1 MNFQKKTKNKGGVI
15 LINSQSLIQP
25 NETPKAYRIRLYK
38 NKELYGL
45 TNEDIGKLC
54 NEAFGVEWTESA
66 HRKKTVNYLKGYNDA
81 KKELGT
87 ADQQLQN
94 MIEEN
99 KRLKRETSKELK
111 KLQTEKL
118 EYNKWLREEAR
129 DELITEKIIDAIEN
143 LQPLSSPKYIK
154 PIHRNNSYLLCFADC
169 HYSIEFL
176 IKDLFG
182 NIINEYSPE
191 IFEKRMWDLFHQI
204 VEIVEKKHINE
215 LSIWELGDGIQG
227 LLRLNSQLMQL
238 RYGVIDSAIHYGH
251 FLSNWLNELS
261 KYARI
266 KFQMVM
272 DSNHNQLRLLGTT
285 KNSFVDENM
294 SKVIM
299 LVVKSE
305 LKENPN
311 ITIIE
316 NPTGLNF
323 GQFSTYQVLGIHGE
337 VKNLSKAL
345 DDYSK
350 AYQTPISY
358 IIGAHVHHVI
368 SNEVGINQEAISI
381 RSMIGVDPYG
391 MSLPA
396 TSDAGA
402 SLFEFDQFKGL
413 ICEHRLKVD

>member
-1 MNFQKKTKNKGGVI
+1 MTIITAYKRFE
-15 LINSQSLIQP
+15 
-25 NETPKAYRIRLYK
+25 NETDEELIYRITGE
-38 NKELYGL
+38 KEQIGSWQDVADIL
-45 TNEDIGKLC
+45 NELLGT
-54 NEAFGVEWTESA
+54 EYTESKF
-66 HRKKTVNYLKGYNDA
+66 RKQRQAFDKMLAANQSKFADSDAQLK
-81 KKELGT
+81 E
-87 ADQQLQN
+87 
-94 MIEEN
+94 IEIQ
-99 KRLKRETSKELK
+99 KRELEKEK
-111 KLQTEKL
+111 VKLRTEKL
-118 EYNKWLREEAR
+118 EYSRWLREDAR
-129 DELITEKIIDAIEN
+129 DELITEKIVEAIEK
-143 LQPLSSPKYIK
+143 LQPLKLPEYIR
-154 PIHRNNSYLLCFADC
+154 PIHSNNSYLLCFADC
-169 HYSIEFL
+169 HYSIEFS

-191 IFEKRMWDLFHQI
+191 IFEKRMWDLFNQI
-204 VEIVEKKHINE
+204 IELVQEKHINE
-215 LSIWELGDGIQG
+215 LNIWELGDGIQG

-238 RYGVIDSAIHYGH
+238 RYGVIDSAVNYGH
-251 FLSNWLNELS
+251 FLANWLNELS
-261 KYARI
+261 KHVRI

-272 DSNHNQLRLLGTT
+272 DSNHNQLRLVNAP
-285 KNSFVDENM
+285 KNAFVDENM

-299 LVVKSE
+299 LAIKLE
-305 LKENPN
+305 LSNNPN

-345 DDYSK
+345 DNYSR

-358 IIGAHVHHVI
+358 IIGAHVHHVL

-396 TSDAGA
+396 TSNAGA

>member
-1 MNFQKKTKNKGGVI
+1 MTTITDYKRFE
-15 LINSQSLIQP
+15 
-25 NETPKAYRIRLYK
+25 NETDEELIYRITGE
-38 NKELYGL
+38 KEQIGSWQSVANIL
-45 TNEDIGKLC
+45 NELLGT
-54 NEAFGVEWTESA
+54 EYTESKF
-66 HRKKTVNYLKGYNDA
+66 RKQRQAFDKMLAANQSKF
-81 KKELGT
+81 
-87 ADQQLQN
+87 ADSNAQLRE
-94 MIEEN
+94 IEVQ
-99 KRLKRETSKELK
+99 KRELEKEK
-111 KLQTEKL
+111 VKLRTEKL
-118 EYNKWLREEAR
+118 EYSRWLREDAR
-129 DELITEKIIDAIEN
+129 DELITEKIVESIEK
-143 LQPLSSPKYIK
+143 LQPLKSPEYIR
-154 PIHRNNSYLLCFADC
+154 PIRSNNSYLLCFADC
-169 HYSIEFL
+169 HYSIEFS

-182 NIINEYSPE
+182 NIINEYSPD
-191 IFEKRMWDLFHQI
+191 IFEKRMWDLFNQI
-204 VEIVEKKHINE
+204 VALVQEKHINE

-238 RYGVIDSAIHYGH
+238 RYGVIDSAINYGH
-251 FLSNWLNELS
+251 FLANWLNELS
-261 KYARI
+261 KHVRI

-272 DSNHNQLRLLGTT
+272 DSNHNQLRLVNAP
-285 KNSFVDENM
+285 KNAFVDENM

-299 LVVKSE
+299 LAIKLE
-305 LKENPN
+305 LANNPN
-311 ITIIE
+311 ITVIE

-345 DDYSK
+345 DNYSR

-391 MSLPA
+391 ISLPA
-396 TSDAGA
+396 TSNAGA

>member
-1 MNFQKKTKNKGGVI
+1 MVKNILNTYKRFENETDEELIYRICQEKEQIGTWQDVANIINELTNSDFGESTYRKKFQSFQKMLAAN
-15 LINSQSLIQP
+15 QAQ
-25 NETPKAYRIRLYK
+25 
-38 NKELYGL
+38 
-45 TNEDIGKLC
+45 
-54 NEAFGVEWTESA
+54 F
-66 HRKKTVNYLKGYNDA
+66 
-81 KKELGT
+81 
-87 ADQQLQN
+87 ADSNAQLRE
-94 MIEEN
+94 IEVQ
-99 KRLKRETSKELK
+99 KRELEKAK
-111 KLQTEKL
+111 IKLQTEKL
-118 EYNKWLREEAR
+118 EYSRWLREDAR
-129 DELITEKIIDAIEN
+129 DELITEKIVEAIEK
-143 LQPLSSPKYIK
+143 LQHLKLPEYIK
-154 PIHRNNSYLLCFADC
+154 PIHSNNSYLLCFADC
-169 HYSIEFL
+169 HYSIEFS

-182 NIINEYSPE
+182 NIINKYSPE
-191 IFEKRMWDLFHQI
+191 IFEKRMWDLFNQI
-204 VEIVEKKHINE
+204 IELVQERHINE

-238 RYGVIDSAIHYGH
+238 RYGVIDSAVNYGH
-251 FLSNWLNELS
+251 FLANWLNELS
-261 KYARI
+261 KHVRI

-272 DSNHNQLRLLGTT
+272 DSNHNQLRLVNAP
-285 KNSFVDENM
+285 KNAFVDENM

-299 LVVKSE
+299 LAIKLE
-305 LKENPN
+305 LTNNPN

-345 DDYSK
+345 DNYSR
-350 AYQTPISY
+350 AYLTPISY
-358 IIGAHVHHVI
+358 IIGAHVHHII

-396 TSDAGA
+396 TSNAGA

>member
-1 MNFQKKTKNKGGVI
+1 MTTITVYKRFE
-15 LINSQSLIQP
+15 
-25 NETPKAYRIRLYK
+25 NETDEELIYRITGE
-38 NKELYGL
+38 KEQIGSWQAVADIL
-45 TNEDIGKLC
+45 NELLGT
-54 NEAFGVEWTESA
+54 EYTESKF
-66 HRKKTVNYLKGYNDA
+66 RKQRQAFDKMLAANQSKFVDSDT
-81 KKELGT
+81 
-87 ADQQLQN
+87 QLRE
-94 MIEEN
+94 IEIQ
-99 KRLKRETSKELK
+99 KRELEKAK
-111 KLQTEKL
+111 VKLQTEKL
-118 EYNKWLREEAR
+118 EYSRWLREDAR
-129 DELITEKIIDAIEN
+129 DELITEKIVEAIEK
-143 LQPLSSPKYIK
+143 LQPLKLPEYIR
-154 PIHRNNSYLLCFADC
+154 PIHSNNSYLLCFADC
-169 HYSIEFL
+169 HYSIEFS

-191 IFEKRMWDLFHQI
+191 IFEKRMWDLFNQI
-204 VEIVEKKHINE
+204 IELVQEKHINE
-215 LSIWELGDGIQG
+215 LNIWELGDGIQG

-238 RYGVIDSAIHYGH
+238 RYGVIDSAVNYGH
-251 FLSNWLNELS
+251 FLANWLNELS
-261 KYARI
+261 KHVRI

-272 DSNHNQLRLLGTT
+272 DSNHNQLRLVNAP
-285 KNSFVDENM
+285 KNAFVDENM

-299 LVVKSE
+299 LAIKLE
-305 LKENPN
+305 LSNNPN

-345 DDYSK
+345 DNYSR

-358 IIGAHVHHVI
+358 IIGAHVHHVL

-396 TSDAGA
+396 TSNAGA

>member
-1 MNFQKKTKNKGGVI
+1 M
-15 LINSQSLIQP
+15 QP

-38 NKELYGL
+38 NKTLYGL
-45 TNEDIGKLC
+45 SNEEIGKLC

-66 HRKKTVNYLKGYNDA
+66 HRKKTQNYLKGYSDA
-81 KKELGT
+81 KEELGS

-94 MIEEN
+94 MIDEN
-99 KRLKRETSKELK
+99 KRIKREAEKELK
-111 KLQTEKL
+111 KVQTEKL

-129 DELITEKIIDAIEN
+129 DELITEKIVEAIEK
-143 LQPLSSPKYIK
+143 LQPLKLPEYIR
-154 PIHRNNSYLLCFADC
+154 PIHSNNSYLLCFADC
-169 HYSIEFL
+169 HYSIEFS

-191 IFEKRMWDLFHQI
+191 IFEKRMWDLFNQI
-204 VEIVEKKHINE
+204 IELVREKHINE
-215 LSIWELGDGIQG
+215 LNIWELGDGIQG

-238 RYGVIDSAIHYGH
+238 RYGVIDSSVNYGH
-251 FLSNWLNELS
+251 FLANWLNELS
-261 KYARI
+261 KHVRI

-272 DSNHNQLRLLGTT
+272 DSNHNQLRLVNAP
-285 KNSFVDENM
+285 KNAFVDENM

-299 LVVKSE
+299 LAIKLE
-305 LKENPN
+305 LSNNPN
-311 ITIIE
+311 VTIIE

-337 VKNLSKAL
+337 VKNLSKSL
-345 DDYSK
+345 DSYSR

-396 TSDAGA
+396 TSNAGA

>member
-1 MNFQKKTKNKGGVI
+1 MTTITTYKRFE
-15 LINSQSLIQP
+15 
-25 NETPKAYRIRLYK
+25 NETDEELIYRITGE
-38 NKELYGL
+38 KEQIGSWQSVANIL
-45 TNEDIGKLC
+45 NELIGT
-54 NEAFGVEWTESA
+54 EYTESKF
-66 HRKKTVNYLKGYNDA
+66 RKQRQAFDKMLAANQSKF
-81 KKELGT
+81 
-87 ADQQLQN
+87 ADSNAQLRE
-94 MIEEN
+94 IEVQ
-99 KRLKRETSKELK
+99 KRELEKEK
-111 KLQTEKL
+111 VKLRTEKL
-118 EYNKWLREEAR
+118 EYSRWLRKDAR
-129 DELITEKIIDAIEN
+129 DELITEKIVEAIEK
-143 LQPLSSPKYIK
+143 LQPLKSPDYIR
-154 PIHRNNSYLLCFADC
+154 PICSNNSYLLCFADC
-169 HYSIEFL
+169 HYSIEFS

-182 NIINEYSPE
+182 NIVNEYSPE
-191 IFEKRMWDLFHQI
+191 IFEKRMWDLFNQI
-204 VEIVEKKHINE
+204 VALVQEKHINE

-238 RYGVIDSAIHYGH
+238 RYGVIDSAINYGH
-251 FLSNWLNELS
+251 FLANWLNELS
-261 KYARI
+261 EHVRI

-272 DSNHNQLRLLGTT
+272 DSNHNQLRLVNAP
-285 KNSFVDENM
+285 KNAFVDENM

-299 LVVKSE
+299 LAIKLE
-305 LKENPN
+305 LANNPN
-311 ITIIE
+311 IMIIE

-345 DDYSK
+345 DNYSR

-396 TSDAGA
+396 TSNAGA
-402 SLFEFDQFKGL
+402 ALFEFDQFKGL